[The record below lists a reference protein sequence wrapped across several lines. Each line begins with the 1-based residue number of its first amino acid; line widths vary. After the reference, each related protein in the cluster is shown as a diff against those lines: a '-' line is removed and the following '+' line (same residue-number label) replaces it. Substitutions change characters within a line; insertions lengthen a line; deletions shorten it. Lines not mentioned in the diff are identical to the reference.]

1 MPDWVD
7 YREVK
12 ARVTF
17 RQVFEHYALLD
28 GVLPDDKGEIAICC
42 PFHEGR
48 SRTLKANDTKHG
60 FKCFAPEC
68 DKQGNVIT
76 FAEAMEGLSFRD
88 AALFLQSTFMK
99 STGKASPDEDP
110 GRPRPPE
117 ETSNTKAASD
127 VAEAVNEPRKT
138 PPDPAFSGKVVNSEV
153 AEKTPLETPEK
164 PPQAT
169 TGTEKGKGYMR
180 EVEAKLRELLHEG
193 DDEAT
198 IKWVKSELYASY
210 KRGQASPRE
219 KVTTEVP

>member
-1 MPDWVD
+1 MAIWVS
-7 YREVK
+7 YSEVK
-12 ARVTF
+12 AQVTF
-17 RQVFEHYALLD
+17 QQVFEHYALLD
-28 GVLPDDKGEIAICC
+28 GALPDDKGEIAICC

-60 FKCFAPEC
+60 FKCFSPEC

-99 STGKASPDEDP
+99 PTGQ
-110 GRPRPPE
+110 PPE

-138 PPDPAFSGKVVNSEV
+138 PPDEVAEVVNSEV

-169 TGTEKGKGYMR
+169 TDKAKGKGYMR
-180 EVEAKLRELLHEG
+180 EVEATLRDLLHEG

-198 IKWVKSELYASY
+198 IKWVKSELYAS
-210 KRGQASPRE
+210 
-219 KVTTEVP
+219 